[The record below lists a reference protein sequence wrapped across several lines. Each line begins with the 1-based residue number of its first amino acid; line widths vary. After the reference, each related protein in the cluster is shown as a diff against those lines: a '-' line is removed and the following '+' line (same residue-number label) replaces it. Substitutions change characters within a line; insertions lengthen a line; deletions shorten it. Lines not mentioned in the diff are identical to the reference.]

1 MSEFTIKGAPS
12 DYYTEHTGE
21 DGITRYSANRQMIRN
36 YAQGLHEHQVA
47 LIQSGGDIYTSSLDE
62 SDRFNLFISNEPLDA
77 QMEILNTLTQET
89 EAITNRVNDNTA
101 AIYQE
106 AAINE
111 EKAKYTGEIIGA
123 IVLFVIFM
131 LFIFN

>member
-1 MSEFTIKGAPS
+1 M
-12 DYYTEHTGE
+12 
-21 DGITRYSANRQMIRN
+21 
-36 YAQGLHEHQVA
+36 
-47 LIQSGGDIYTSSLDE
+47 
-62 SDRFNLFISNEPLDA
+62 DA
-77 QMEILNTLTQET
+77 QVEILNTLTQET

-131 LFIFN
+131 LFLFN